1 MTALAERSH
10 AVRLTELQDACR
22 AVASP
27 SPATPARVTELQA
40 YRDAIGAVR
49 DAVDANPIGDTA
61 LAWRWRQIAGI
72 ASAMDHELRKTIIA
86 MGGGAE

>member
-1 MTALAERSH
+1 MNALPNRSH

-22 AVASP
+22 AIASP
-27 SPATPARVTELQA
+27 SPASSARMIELQA

-49 DAVDANPIGDTA
+49 DAVDANPIVDAA

-72 ASAMDHELRKTIIA
+72 ASTMDHELRKTIIA